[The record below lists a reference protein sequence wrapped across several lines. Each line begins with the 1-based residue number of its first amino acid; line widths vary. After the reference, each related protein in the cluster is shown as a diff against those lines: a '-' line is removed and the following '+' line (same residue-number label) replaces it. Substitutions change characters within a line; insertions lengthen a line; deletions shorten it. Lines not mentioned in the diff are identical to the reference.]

1 MIDLVSE
8 VGHSR
13 WLRDLKR
20 AKRRTKLV
28 GFPTINLRFIIM
40 HDPFNTKLVYAV
52 SHMSEAFRNAA
63 LGVSRASG
71 GPSRCAPRLANGS
84 EVDET
89 DVQHPQIDVD
99 RGRLSFFVR

>member
-1 MIDLVSE
+1 MIDLVPE
-8 VGHSR
+8 TGGSR
-13 WLRDLKR
+13 LLRWLKR

-99 RGRLSFFVR
+99 RGRLLSFVR

>member
-1 MIDLVSE
+1 MIDLVPKT
-8 VGHSR
+8 GGSR
-13 WLRDLKR
+13 LLRWLKR

-40 HDPFNTKLVYAV
+40 HGTFNTKLLYVI

-89 DVQHPQIDVD
+89 DVQHPQIDVG
-99 RGRLSFFVR
+99 RGRLLSFVR